1 MIFVYMFRAAFE
13 SVSKKSKVGVAGI
26 AGTTGTAE
34 ENNISRHK
42 LMKRF
47 HNTFTEIHCPLQWH
61 YIVYQESG
69 SQFKSTSK
77 NMPRTEG
84 YFQCVHKSSR
94 LT

>member
-34 ENNISRHK
+34 KNSFSQQK

-47 HNTFTEIHCPLQWH
+47 PNTLHSFTAH
-61 YIVYQESG
+61 YSGTILVHQDLNLDQILRTCQGQRATFSVYI
-69 SQFKSTSK
+69 T
-77 NMPRTEG
+77 
-84 YFQCVHKSSR
+84 VVD
-94 LT
+94 